1 MGLAK
6 EDGARD
12 EVDRRENFV
21 RLQRP
26 AIANVRQAQVK
37 MPTRGCR
44 YDQQQS
50 LGDQPDGASYCMIRT
65 RFKPVYRDR
74 SCRQSAFIPMARIR
88 LQVVPKANIV
98 ELVVLITGP
107 DFLMSSCRWF

>member
-6 EDGARD
+6 EDGARND
-12 EVDRRENFV
+12 VDRRENFV
-21 RLQRP
+21 CLQRP

-37 MPTRGCR
+37 
-44 YDQQQS
+44 
-50 LGDQPDGASYCMIRT
+50 
-65 RFKPVYRDR
+65 
-74 SCRQSAFIPMARIR
+74 IPMAGIR
-88 LQVVPKANIV
+88 LQVVPKENIV